1 LWRYL
6 TDEISNTVAVGAGQI
21 YGLITGAS
29 RRRRRRRHEFASA
42 ADNFALKNE
51 QNLIHA
57 TCVKTVKY
65 GKILGHSL
73 YISGVEKVACATVV
87 D

>member
-29 RRRRRRRHEFASA
+29 WRRRRRRHEFASA
-42 ADNFALKNE
+42 ALKNE

-73 YISGVEKVACATVV
+73 YISGMEKAACATVV